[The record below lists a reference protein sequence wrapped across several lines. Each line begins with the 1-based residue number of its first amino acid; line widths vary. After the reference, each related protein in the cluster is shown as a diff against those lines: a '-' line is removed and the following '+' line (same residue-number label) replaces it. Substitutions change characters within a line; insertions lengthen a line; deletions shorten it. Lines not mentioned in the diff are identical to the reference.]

1 MSVSDTQKEEKE
13 YQTFIDACEYCEKNT
28 VNVRTKSIMRY
39 LKGERVIRAKNDR
52 PDIINHCRSGNK
64 EAVVGIELFL
74 VDHNSIYKRG
84 KYKSLNYE
92 SKATLTRI
100 REKGHNE
107 ISQYGHSS
115 KEVRETLLKNVVKT
129 ILNRYNSSYDD
140 LINAFKYSFEHH
152 AQNAQKWKRF
162 FAEYI
167 ANANEGIVEKTKTIQ
182 EDSVKV
188 LKRDDGTSKNI
199 TLIDKKNIHN
209 NHLQVINQYEVDT
222 GKRQNRYDVTV
233 LVNGFPL
240 VHIELKRRGV
250 PIREAFNQIDRYQ
263 RDSFWAGSGL
273 FEYVQ
278 IFVISNGTN
287 TKYYSNTTRFNAVK
301 EAGKSR
307 KRTKTSNSF
316 EFTSF
321 WADANNKVIPDLVD
335 FTKTFFAKHT
345 ILNILTKYCIFTSEE
360 LLLVMRPY
368 QIVATERILNRIEI
382 AHNYKKYGSIAGGGY
397 IWHTT
402 GSGKTLTSFKSAR
415 LASKL
420 DYIDKVLFV
429 VDRKDL
435 DYQTMREYDRF
446 EKGAANS
453 NTSTTVLK
461 RQLENPDCRII
472 ITTIQKLATF
482 IKKNTTHEV
491 YDKRVVIIF
500 DECHRSQFGDMHQAI
515 TKKFK
520 KYHLFGFTGTPIFAL
535 NSGTGKNPNLRTTA
549 QAFGDQL
556 HSYTI
561 VDAINDKNVLPFR
574 VDYIK
579 TMDKEE
585 DIEDVKVWDID
596 REKAYMSPKRISLVT
611 EYILDHFDQKTYRKA
626 FERTYSYNVLT
637 NITDVAEAR
646 KREQVQEIKQKQ
658 RVSGFNSIFAVS
670 SVQAAK
676 LYYEEFQRQMTAH
689 PEKALKIAIIYS
701 YGANE
706 EDPDGI
712 LDEENPED
720 TSALD
725 STSRDFLE
733 KAISDYNKQFNTN
746 YDTSGDKFQS
756 YYKDVSLRM
765 KNKELDLLIVV
776 NMFLTGFDATTLNTL
791 WVDKN
796 LKMHGLIQA
805 YSRTNRILNSIKTF
819 GNIVCFRAL
828 QKRTDAAISLF
839 GDKAAGGIVTLQSF
853 GDYYNG
859 YEDNKGKHVDG
870 YVDMIDKLLKDFPL
884 DEPQIVGEDRQ
895 KAFIALLGA
904 ILRMRNLLVSFDE
917 FEGREIIS
925 ERDFQDYLGRYQ
937 DLRDEW
943 AERRKKGELT
953 DIDND
958 IVFEIELIKQI
969 EINIDYILML
979 VMKYHDSHCTD
990 KEVLITIQKAVDS
1003 SPELRSKKDLIDNF
1017 INGLNEVDDVMDE
1030 WHSYVAEQREKALV
1044 KIITE
1049 EKLKEA
1055 ETRAFIEGAFRDG
1068 AVKTTGTDIDKILPA
1083 VSRFGGGGN
1092 RKAKKETVI
1101 EKLKAFFERFWNI
1114 G

>member
-1 MSVSDTQKEEKE
+1 MSYFNIVAATTENTVVTEYTPEPRTADSYQSEAELEKE
-13 YQTFIDACEYCEKNT
+13 FIRRLGELGYEYLTF
-28 VNVRTKSIMRY
+28 
-39 LKGERVIRAKNDR
+39 
-52 PDIINHCRSGNK
+52 HK
-64 EAVVGIELFL
+64 E
-74 VDHNSIYKRG
+74 
-84 KYKSLNYE
+84 
-92 SKATLTRI
+92 
-100 REKGHNE
+100 
-107 ISQYGHSS
+107 
-115 KEVRETLLKNVVKT
+115 
-129 ILNRYNSSYDD
+129 DD
-140 LINAFKYSFEHH
+140 LIANIRVQLEKLNDYTFTDSE
-152 AQNAQKWKRF
+152 WKRF
-162 FAEYI
+162 FTEYI
-167 ANANEGIVEKTKTIQ
+167 ANANEGIVEKTQTIQ
-182 EDSVKV
+182 EDNVKN
-188 LKRDDGTSKNI
+188 LKRDDGSTKNI

-209 NHLQVINQYEVDT
+209 NSLQVINQYEVDT

-287 TKYYSNTTRFNAVK
+287 TKYYSNSTRYNAVK

-307 KRTKTSNSF
+307 KKTKTSNSF

-345 ILNILTKYCIFTSEE
+345 ILNILTRYCIFTSEKM
-360 LLLVMRPY
+360 LLVMRPY
-368 QIVATERILNRIEI
+368 QIVATERILNRIDI
-382 AHNYKKYGSIAGGGY
+382 ANNYKKYGSVAGGGY

-402 GSGKTLTSFKSAR
+402 GSGKTLTSFKSAK
-415 LASKL
+415 LASEL

-453 NTSTTVLK
+453 NTSTTILK
-461 RQLENPDCRII
+461 KQLEDPNCHII
-472 ITTIQKLATF
+472 ITTIQKLSTF
-482 IKKNTTHEV
+482 IGKNSTHEV

-500 DECHRSQFGDMHQAI
+500 DECHRSQFGDMHSAI
-515 TKKFK
+515 TRKFK

-535 NSGTGKNPNLRTTA
+535 NAGTSRNPNLRTTE

-596 REKAYMSPKRISLVT
+596 RERAYMSPKRISLVT
-611 EYILDHFDQKTYRKA
+611 SYILDHFDQKTYRKA
-626 FERTYSYNVLT
+626 YERTYSYNVLT
-637 NITDVAEAR
+637 NVAEVAESKR
-646 KREQVQEIKQKQ
+646 REQVQEKKSKLRI
-658 RVSGFNSIFAVS
+658 SGFNSIFAVS

-676 LYYEEFQRQMTAH
+676 LYYEEFLKQMSEN
-689 PEKALKIAIIYS
+689 PEKALKIAVIYS

-733 KAISDYNKQFNTN
+733 KAISDYNKQFSTN
-746 YDTSGDKFQS
+746 YDTSSDKFQN

-819 GNIVCFRAL
+819 GNIVCFRNL
-828 QKRTDAAISLF
+828 KKRTDAAIALF
-839 GDKAAGGIVTLQSF
+839 GDKEAGGVVTLQSF
-853 GDYYNG
+853 NDYYYG
-859 YEDNKGKHVDG
+859 FEDNKGKHVDG
-870 YVDMIDKLLKDFPL
+870 YVDMIDRLLKEFPL
-884 DEPQIVGEDRQ
+884 DEPQIIGEERQ
-895 KAFIALLGA
+895 KEFIVLLGA
-904 ILRMRNLLVSFDE
+904 ILRMRNLLVSFDD
-917 FEGREIIS
+917 FAGKEIIS
-925 ERDFQDYLGRYQ
+925 DRDFQNYLGRYQ

-943 AERRKKGELT
+943 NERRKKGDLAN
-953 DIDND
+953 IDDD

-979 VMKYHDSHCTD
+979 VAKFHESHCKD
-990 KEVLITIQKAVDS
+990 KEVLITIQRAVDS
-1003 SPELRSKKDLIDNF
+1003 SPELRSKKELIETF
-1017 INGLNEVDDVMDE
+1017 IAGINDVDDVMNE
-1030 WHSYVAEQREKALV
+1030 WHIFVAEEREKALAA
-1044 KIITE
+1044 IIAE
-1049 EKLKEA
+1049 EKLKDE
-1055 ETRAFIEGAFRDG
+1055 ETRSFIEGAFRDG
-1068 AVKTTGTDIDKILPA
+1068 GIKTTGTDIDKILPA
-1083 VSRFGGGGN
+1083 VSRFGGGN
-1092 RKAKKETVI
+1092 RKEKKETVI
-1101 EKLKAFFERFWNI
+1101 EKLKVFFEKFWNI
-1114 G
+1114 

>member
-1 MSVSDTQKEEKE
+1 MSFFNIVAATSE
-13 YQTFIDACEYCEKNT
+13 NT
-28 VNVRTKSIMRY
+28 VVTEYTPEPRTAESYQSEAELEKDFIRRLVELGYEY
-39 LKGERVIRAKNDR
+39 LTI
-52 PDIINHCRSGNK
+52 HK
-64 EAVVGIELFL
+64 E
-74 VDHNSIYKRG
+74 
-84 KYKSLNYE
+84 
-92 SKATLTRI
+92 
-100 REKGHNE
+100 
-107 ISQYGHSS
+107 
-115 KEVRETLLKNVVKT
+115 
-129 ILNRYNSSYDD
+129 DD
-140 LINAFKYSFEHH
+140 LIVNLRSQIERLNGYTFTESE
-152 AQNAQKWKRF
+152 WKRF
-162 FAEYI
+162 FTEYI
-167 ANANEGIVEKTKTIQ
+167 ANANEGIAEKTKTIQ
-182 EDSVKV
+182 EDSVKN
-188 LKRDDGTSKNI
+188 LKRDDGTTKNI

-209 NHLQVINQYEVDT
+209 NSLQVINQYEVDT

-263 RDSFWAGSGL
+263 RDSFWAGCGL

-287 TKYYSNTTRFNAVK
+287 TKYYSNTTRFHAIR
-301 EAGKSR
+301 EAGKAR

-321 WADANNKVIPDLVD
+321 WADANNKVIPNLVD

-345 ILNILTKYCIFTSEE
+345 ILNILTKYCIFTSEN

-453 NTSTTVLK
+453 NTSTTILK
-461 RQLENPDCRII
+461 KQLENPDCRII
-472 ITTIQKLATF
+472 ITTIQKLAAF
-482 IKKNTTHEV
+482 IKKNPTHAV

-515 TKKFK
+515 TKKFR
-520 KYHLFGFTGTPIFAL
+520 KYHLFGFTGTPIFGL
-535 NSGTGKNPNLRTTA
+535 NAGTGKNPNLRTTA

-611 EYILDHFDQKTYRKA
+611 GYILDHFNQKTYRN
-626 FERTYSYNVLT
+626 ERTYSYNVLT
-637 NITDVAEAR
+637 NVFEVAETR
-646 KREQVQEIKQKQ
+646 KQGQVQEVKQKQ
-658 RVSGFNSIFAVS
+658 RISGFNSIFAVS

-676 LYYEEFQRQMTAH
+676 LYYDEFMRQMTAN
-689 PEKALKIAIIYS
+689 PEKALKIAVIYS

-733 KAISDYNKQFNTN
+733 KAIDDYNRQFNTN
-746 YDTSGDKFQS
+746 YDTSSDKFQS

-828 QKRTDAAISLF
+828 QKRTDAAIALF
-839 GDKAAGGIVTLQSF
+839 GDKEAGGIVTLRSF
-853 GDYYNG
+853 DDYYFG
-859 YEDNKGKHVDG
+859 YDDSKGKHTPG
-870 YVDMIDKLLKDFPL
+870 YVDMIDQLLKEFPL
-884 DEPQIVGEDRQ
+884 DEQQITGEQRQ
-895 KAFIALLGA
+895 KDFIALLGA
-904 ILRMRNLLVSFDE
+904 ILRMRNLLVSFDD
-917 FEGREIIS
+917 FEGKEIIS
-925 ERDFQDYLGRYQ
+925 DRDFQDYLGRYQ

-943 AERRKKGELT
+943 NERRKKGELT
-953 DIDND
+953 DIDDD
-958 IVFEIELIKQI
+958 IVFEIELIRQI

-979 VMKYHDSHCTD
+979 VTQYHDSHCMD
-990 KEVLITIQKAVDS
+990 KEVLITIQKAVDA
-1003 SPELRSKKDLIDNF
+1003 SPELRSKKDLIENF
-1017 INGLNEVDDVMDE
+1017 INGINDVDDVMLE
-1030 WHSYVAEQREKALV
+1030 WHSYVAAEREKALV
-1044 KIITE
+1044 TLITE
-1049 EKLKEA
+1049 EKLKES
-1055 ETRAFIEGAFRDG
+1055 ETRAFVEGAFRDG
-1068 AVKTTGTDIDKILPA
+1068 GIKTTGTDIDKILPA
-1083 VSRFGGGGN
+1083 VSRFGGGGGN